1 MVWTVVSE
9 GSKQGANAS
18 CKESGRC
25 DFYSG
30 RTVDWHET
38 TSQQK
43 RKKVESNPEKVA
55 LLRKKHSNIL
65 FLPFFALIY
74 NRALKKENSQFG
86 KADFKGT
93 TLSL

>member
-1 MVWTVVSE
+1 MVWTIVSE

-18 CKESGRC
+18 CNESGRC

-43 RKKVESNPEKVA
+43 SRPFEKKEQQHFIFTIFVW
-55 LLRKKHSNIL
+55 
-65 FLPFFALIY
+65 IY
-74 NRALKKENSQFG
+74 YRALKKQNSQFV

-93 TLSL
+93 TLSLWEYSRKEWKR